1 MLSVVYSSIATH
13 PFDDAELEALLR
25 TSRAGNERV
34 DVTGVLFAKN
44 GYFLQLLEGPD
55 AAVLEKMATIRDDPR
70 HEKVTTLLK
79 EPIVERQFP
88 EWTMAFATAE
98 DQDLVDVPGYRTAFA
113 DLDEVTDG
121 TGPAPALRE
130 LVRWFQAHPAHLS

>member
-34 DVTGVLFAKN
+34 GVTGVLFAKN

-55 AAVLEKMATIRDDPR
+55 AAVLAKMDAIRHDPR

-79 EPIVERQFP
+79 EPIVERGFP

-98 DQDLVDVPGYRTAFA
+98 DHDLAEVPGYRTAFA
-113 DLDEVTDG
+113 DLDG
-121 TGPAPALRE
+121 TVEGAGPAPALRE
-130 LVRWFQAHPAHLS
+130 LVRWFQDRSPHLS